1 MPSLSK
7 YVQFIQIRWAETKK
21 DRGSKRISNDDFG
34 YFSKKFAV
42 EYKLLLKTGQLDDAL
57 AGRIGPRDYGKS
69 KVVEDIK
76 IMDIETAVK
85 STSQHSVKQS
95 NSKDLS
101 QVEAS
106 QTADEVEEEPME
118 IDEQEEIVVEK
129 LENKPADLTKVASNL
144 TNSFIAAGKAL
155 SQESLVEAVTHLSE
169 DEDAQSEPGP
179 HEASFDELDQR
190 RASLIDISSQ
200 VMLADS
206 DEANKAFLEEQPN
219 FLPEKLSETDRE
231 IVNDLI
237 RSQSN
242 TDQMESDA
250 PKAEAESEKV
260 QSFGTEKE
268 EPEQSHVEEIPAGEK
283 IPAVEEIPA
292 AEEIPAP
299 VENDQ
304 EPDKAEEVERM
315 ETKTEPTETEVE
327 TQSAE
332 VESVASEA
340 DADAESKP
348 EPEPVA
354 GDEQLESIKEVK
366 DLPDAEKEI
375 EEVATELS
383 ENLNADNNDS
393 DESSDGESDDDSSA
407 SADTSAESGNL
418 ESVDEINLTQR
429 DCEDIAVAPSESTQ
443 ESTGI
448 APSAAAPSDM
458 VFTENTKPVTHLVAS
473 FESIMSVES
482 EFDAIVPCVAARAA
496 PPAPDAVDL
505 EEIKPSMEQ
514 KSNSEP
520 EKATR
525 KSFGERIKG
534 LVRCCQQK

>member
-1 MPSLSK
+1 
-7 YVQFIQIRWAETKK
+7 
-21 DRGSKRISNDDFG
+21 
-34 YFSKKFAV
+34 
-42 EYKLLLKTGQLDDAL
+42 
-57 AGRIGPRDYGKS
+57 
-69 KVVEDIK
+69 
-76 IMDIETAVK
+76 
-85 STSQHSVKQS
+85 
-95 NSKDLS
+95 
-101 QVEAS
+101 
-106 QTADEVEEEPME
+106 
-118 IDEQEEIVVEK
+118 
-129 LENKPADLTKVASNL
+129 
-144 TNSFIAAGKAL
+144 
-155 SQESLVEAVTHLSE
+155 
-169 DEDAQSEPGP
+169 
-179 HEASFDELDQR
+179 
-190 RASLIDISSQ
+190 
-200 VMLADS
+200 MLADS

-268 EPEQSHVEEIPAGEK
+268 EPEQSR
-283 IPAVEEIPA
+283 VEEIPA

-354 GDEQLESIKEVK
+354 GDEELKPVKEVK

>member
-21 DRGSKRISNDDFG
+21 DRSKRISNDDFG

-57 AGRIGPRDYGKS
+57 AGRIEPRDYGKS
-69 KVVEDIK
+69 KVEENIE

-85 STSQHSVKQS
+85 SASQNSVKQS
-95 NSKDLS
+95 TSKDLS
-101 QVEAS
+101 QIE
-106 QTADEVEEEPME
+106 ADEEEEPME

-144 TNSFIAAGKAL
+144 TNSFIVAGKAL

-190 RASLIDISSQ
+190 RASLIAISSQ

-206 DEANKAFLEEQPN
+206 DEANKAFLEEQPK
-219 FLPEKLSETDRE
+219 FLPEKMSETDRE

-250 PKAEAESEKV
+250 PEAEAESEKV
-260 QSFGTEKE
+260 QPFGTEKE
-268 EPEQSHVEEIPAGEK
+268 ELVQSP
-283 IPAVEEIPA
+283 VEEIPA
-292 AEEIPAP
+292 AEEIPAVEEISSP
-299 VENDQ
+299 VENEQ
-304 EPDKAEEVERM
+304 EPDKDAEVERM
-315 ETKTEPTETEVE
+315 ETEIEPTETKTE
-327 TQSAE
+327 TQSADGE
-332 VESVASEA
+332 PVASEA

-348 EPEPVA
+348 ESEPVA
-354 GDEQLESIKEVK
+354 GDEQLKPVKEVK

-375 EEVATELS
+375 EEVASELS
-383 ENLNADNNDS
+383 ETLNADNNDS

-429 DCEDIAVAPSESTQ
+429 DCEDIAIAPSESTQ
-443 ESTGI
+443 DSAGI

-505 EEIKPSMEQ
+505 EEIKPSVEQ

>member
-57 AGRIGPRDYGKS
+57 AGRIEPRDYGKS
-69 KVVEDIK
+69 KVEEDIE
-76 IMDIETAVK
+76 IMDIETAVE
-85 STSQHSVKQS
+85 STSKHSLKQS

-106 QTADEVEEEPME
+106 NTADEEEEPME

-250 PKAEAESEKV
+250 PEAETESEKV

-268 EPEQSHVEEIPAGEK
+268 ELVQSPVEEIS
-283 IPAVEEIPA
+283 AVEEIPA

-315 ETKTEPTETEVE
+315 ETETELTETKIE

-332 VESVASEA
+332 VESVVSEA
-340 DADAESKP
+340 DADADSKP
-348 EPEPVA
+348 EFDPVA
-354 GDEQLESIKEVK
+354 DSEQLETIKEVCIK

-375 EEVATELS
+375 EEVASELS

-393 DESSDGESDDDSSA
+393 ESSDGESDDDSSA

-429 DCEDIAVAPSESTQ
+429 DCEDIAIAPSESTQ
-443 ESTGI
+443 DSTGI

>member
-237 RSQSN
+237 RSHSN

-250 PKAEAESEKV
+250 PEAEAESEKV

-268 EPEQSHVEEIPAGEK
+268 ELVQSAVEEIPDVQEITAVKEIPAGE
-283 IPAVEEIPA
+283 EIS
-292 AEEIPAP
+292 AP
-299 VENDQ
+299 VEND
-304 EPDKAEEVERM
+304 EETDKAEEVERM
-315 ETKTEPTETEVE
+315 ETETGPTETETE
-327 TQSAE
+327 TQSDDGK
-332 VESVASEA
+332 SVASKA

>member
-7 YVQFIQIRWAETKK
+7 YVQFIQVRWAETKK

-57 AGRIGPRDYGKS
+57 AGRIEPRDYGKS
-69 KVVEDIK
+69 KVEEGIE
-76 IMDIETAVK
+76 IMDIETAVE
-85 STSQHSVKQS
+85 SISQHSVKQS
-95 NSKDLS
+95 TSKDMS

-106 QTADEVEEEPME
+106 NTADEEEEPME

-155 SQESLVEAVTHLSE
+155 SQESLVEAVTHVSE

-237 RSQSN
+237 RSHSN

-250 PKAEAESEKV
+250 PQAEAESEKV

-268 EPEQSHVEEIPAGEK
+268 ELVQSAVEEIPDVQEITAVKEIPAGE
-283 IPAVEEIPA
+283 EIS
-292 AEEIPAP
+292 AP
-299 VENDQ
+299 VEND
-304 EPDKAEEVERM
+304 EETDKAEEVERM
-315 ETKTEPTETEVE
+315 ETETGPTETETE
-327 TQSAE
+327 TQSDDGK
-332 VESVASEA
+332 SVASKA

-443 ESTGI
+443 ASTGI